1 MNMLY
6 NGASAM
12 AMSVGE
18 PYSVNIAFGSET
30 FHMLVNQRVPLA
42 LANFYAPTAGS
53 AVLGGSVFGDPLYA
67 PFFTG
72 FPPSYAVGKG
82 LIGGLKIGVS

>member
-12 AMSVGE
+12 VMTVGE
-18 PYSVNIAFGSET
+18 PYSPNIAFGSEI

-42 LANFYAPTAGS
+42 LANFYAPTSGS

-67 PFFTG
+67 PFLITV
-72 FPPSYAVGKG
+72 PPSYAIGRG